1 MGLGAQRQPV
11 AESML
16 ATLIPGSQTDV
27 KPRSRAQPGA
37 HFSKAPEEALAKRPK
52 KR

>member
-27 KPRSRAQPGA
+27 NPGAERSRARI
-37 HFSKAPEEALAKRPK
+37 LAKRPK